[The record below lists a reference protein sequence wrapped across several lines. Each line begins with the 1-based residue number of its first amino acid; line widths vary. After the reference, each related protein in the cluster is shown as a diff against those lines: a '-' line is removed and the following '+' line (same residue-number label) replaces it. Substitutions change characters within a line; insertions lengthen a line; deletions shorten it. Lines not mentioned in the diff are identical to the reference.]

1 VPVLALGSRKLP
13 SERDALELAAQAVN
27 SGARG
32 VVFGRNVV
40 QARDPE
46 RFLEA
51 LCSVVKENVSVDDA
65 AKQHGID
72 A

>member
-1 VPVLALGSRKLP
+1 M
-13 SERDALELAAQAVN
+13 N

-65 AKQHGID
+65 AEQHGID